1 MDKIIVIERPDSIS
15 WEEIRQSL
23 LEAHKANLQHG
34 LVVRSTMLS
43 ADQLREQVAD
53 GKCYVALDGDKL
65 VGVAAVRIKSC
76 NRWYCNGKVAH
87 FLLDSV
93 STSYQGQGIY
103 TLLQKKRYSFVE
115 ENSISVITTNTATNN
130 KRMVRML
137 PKHGFHRAVM
147 FHARETDHF
156 SITWVKWLSDR
167 PSWFVRLLHYSE
179 SVVKSRIQFAIC
191 QSFNLNR

>member
-1 MDKIIVIERPDSIS
+1 MGEIIVIERPDTVS
-15 WEEIRQSL
+15 WEDIRLSL
-23 LEAHKANLQHG
+23 VEAHTTNLRHG

-43 ADQLREQVAD
+43 ADQLRNQVAD

-76 NRWYCNGKVAH
+76 HSWYCNGKVAH

-103 TLLQKKRYSFVE
+103 TLLQKKRYSYVQ
-115 ENSISVITTNTATNN
+115 ENDISVVTTNTAANN

-137 PKHGFHRAVM
+137 PKHGFYRAVM
-147 FHARETDHF
+147 FHAKDTDHF
-156 SITWVKWLSDR
+156 SITWVKWLKCK
-167 PSWFVRLLHYSE
+167 PSWFNRLLHYAY
-179 SVVKSRIQFAIC
+179 SVVRSKIQYTISKSF
-191 QSFNLNR
+191 S